1 MIQRFILSKIIKKY
15 ILIFHLIKFIISS
28 DIQFL
33 YNNCIKYIEQLDI
46 ECLKFEENT
55 NGIFEC
61 INWDVNNILAF
72 IDIPKECLNKEY
84 NLDILAK
91 NMSLPFKIN
100 SNIFIENEILNLS
113 KKKEMKI
120 ILNKKEEII
129 KCIDIMSEYLQI
141 CSINKPDNKRK
152 NDCKEWKKNQNA
164 KEFKF
169 CIYLLEEFHHFIEPK
184 SKNKKIRKN
193 ITLDNIGIN
202 DIQFIF
208 QGNIN
213 NILINLS
220 EDIFY
225 EKYDL
230 NFPTEKS
237 GNDNDKGE
245 PEANSTKDCIE
256 YGLNPLNEDLI
267 ICNKY
272 E

>member
-1 MIQRFILSKIIKKY
+1 MIQRLILSKIIKKY

-100 SNIFIENEILNLS
+100 SNIFIENKTLNHL
-113 KKKEMKI
+113 KKKEVKI
-120 ILNKKEEII
+120 FLNKKEEIS
-129 KCIDIMSEYLQI
+129 KCIDIITEYLKI
-141 CSINKPDNKRK
+141 CLLSKSNNKRK
-152 NDCKEWKKNQNA
+152 NDCKEWKKSQDA
-164 KEFKF
+164 KEFSF
-169 CIYLLEEFHHFIEPK
+169 CIYLIEEFYHFIKPK
-184 SKNKKIRKN
+184 SKDKKVRKN
-193 ITLDNIGIN
+193 ITLDDISFK

-208 QGNIN
+208 QENIN
-213 NILINLS
+213 NTLINLS
-220 EDIFY
+220 EEIY
-225 EKYDL
+225 EEKYDL
-230 NFPTEKS
+230 NFITEES
-237 GNDNDKGE
+237 GNDNDIRE
-245 PEANSTKDCIE
+245 SETNSIKDCIE

-267 ICNKY
+267 ICIKY